1 LNPAIVI
8 GLRSMGYI
16 DGDGLSLDG
25 DELCRVALMAMMVR
39 MRKNLKLGDQV
50 PHRR

>member
-1 LNPAIVI
+1 MIVI

-16 DGDGLSLDG
+16 EGDTLSSAG

-39 MRKNLKLGDQV
+39 MGKDGKVADQV
-50 PHRR
+50 PHQ